1 MIRAQVVK
9 VSRSAAINHCIRSS
23 LLPLSSSL
31 ASARGFHST
40 GARTLDIL
48 GFLKG
53 RKEQPGLAPVK
64 KAEAT
69 SKVIKDIEEREARN
83 EKSKN
88 LEPVELEVIGM
99 PPEDLSWE
107 EQRNGFE
114 VKGFPIRAVN
124 PNVTGPQVDAALYR
138 AYAEV
143 VLGQKLDAAAGEG
156 NSIPA
161 EWVQAEITDLTV
173 RLEVLKHVML
183 SLNTAIPDS
192 KLVELSTLGAL
203 QTYFSTKVI
212 GRQFNDKEPDAIY
225 LNPADFEGTNIT
237 VLDAPVSKKAAR
249 AKWQKLVDDAR
260 KVEDEKMGK
269 SLDAAM
275 S

>member
-9 VSRSAAINHCIRSS
+9 VSRSATLNHCIKSS
-23 LLPLSSSL
+23 LLPLSTP
-31 ASARGFHST
+31 ARRGFHST
-40 GARTLDIL
+40 GVAQLDIL

-99 PPEDLSWE
+99 PPEDVSWE

-114 VKGFPIRAVN
+114 VKGFPIKAVN
-124 PNVTGPQVDAALYR
+124 PQVTGPQVDAALYQ

-143 VLGQKLDAAAGEG
+143 VLGQKPDGAVDS
-156 NSIPA
+156 SIPA
-161 EWVQAEITDLTV
+161 EWVNAEISDLST
-173 RLEVLKHVML
+173 RLEVLKHVMV

-237 VLDAPVSKKAAR
+237 VLDAPLSKKATR